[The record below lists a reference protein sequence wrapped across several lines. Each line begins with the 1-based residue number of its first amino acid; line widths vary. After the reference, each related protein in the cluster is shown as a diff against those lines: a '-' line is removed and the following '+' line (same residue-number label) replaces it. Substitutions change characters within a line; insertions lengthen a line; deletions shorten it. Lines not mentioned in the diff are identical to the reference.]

1 MGKFMCFLL
10 GVLVGLICLT
20 VIIVEKNEPSAM
32 DVYKGK
38 TTLEYTV
45 VNGIKTDSTVIWNR
59 NK

>member
-10 GVLVGLICLT
+10 GVFVGLICLT